1 MAKDFVPV
9 NLRTQF
15 SGIPD
20 IPTTMPGAPPSRAH
34 THICLPLFDVL
45 LLLLL
50 QAARVKAFF
59 CFQVVFDLV
68 TRMIKERLF

>member
-9 NLRTQF
+9 NLSNPIFGYTRYTYHYAWC
-15 SGIPD
+15 
-20 IPTTMPGAPPSRAH
+20 TTEQSTH
-34 THICLPLFDVL
+34 THICSPLFDV
-45 LLLLL
+45 LLL